1 MSRSEAGQGEGS
13 PLVQAGDQSAWV
25 GAEKGRGRHTSILP
39 APQPC
44 PQSPPRA
51 WCPVPTAWGGAP
63 KSTPPAHVRLPH
75 DRSLDTQ
82 LHLGMD
88 ARGSGGPRP
97 SASSQLAS
105 SSCRPH
111 PESELPSQAPHPPFS
126 PQTQSLNFQP
136 GPKAKAHCFWGCAR
150 PTAPFIRSRQDWRLP
165 QPLPSGWPVC
175 PGPSP
180 GAAQRRRATRTHA
193 VGHSLDSK
201 SDLCQGPQPGANR
214 PRQLTRVGRLVT
226 VMKGE
231 L

>member
-1 MSRSEAGQGEGS
+1 MKGLPWSRPETSLPGWEQSREGPPHLNPAG
-13 PLVQAGDQSAWV
+13 P
-25 GAEKGRGRHTSILP
+25 P
-39 APQPC
+39 AQPR
-44 PQSPPRA
+44 PQSPPQA
-51 WCPVPTAWGGAP
+51 WCPVPTALGGAP
-63 KSTPPAHVRLPH
+63 KSTPPARVRLPD
-75 DRSLDTQ
+75 DRSLDAQ
-82 LHLGMD
+82 LYLGVD
-88 ARGSGGPRP
+88 AQGSGGPRP

-105 SSCRPH
+105 SSHWPH
-111 PESELPSQAPHPPFS
+111 PESELPSQAPRPPFS
-126 PQTQSLNFQP
+126 LQTQSLNFQP

-150 PTAPFIRSRQDWRLP
+150 PTVPFIRSRQDWRLP

-193 VGHSLDSK
+193 VGLSLDSK

-214 PRQLTRVGRLVT
+214 PRQLTRVGKLVT